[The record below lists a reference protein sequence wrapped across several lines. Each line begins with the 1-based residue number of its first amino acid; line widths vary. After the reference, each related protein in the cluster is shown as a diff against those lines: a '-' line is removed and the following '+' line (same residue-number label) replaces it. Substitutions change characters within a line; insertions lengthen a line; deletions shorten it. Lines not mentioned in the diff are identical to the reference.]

1 MEYPEPY
8 HSTLRHLWRGLERD
22 REKNPNQVPRPFD
35 VFDEPEPKQ
44 KFNATFQRLFP
55 ERAKSGWPKDLKR
68 PTFEELRE
76 TCRKFGNAEDLYGT
90 PPVPPDR
97 P

>member
-8 HSTLRHLWRGLERD
+8 HSAPQRMWRGLEND

-35 VFDEPEPKQ
+35 VFDEPRH
-44 KFNATFQRLFP
+44 KFSA
-55 ERAKSGWPKDLKR
+55 A
-68 PTFEELRE
+68 
-76 TCRKFGNAEDLYGT
+76 CRKVGNAEDLYGT
-90 PPVPPDR
+90 AQVPPDR